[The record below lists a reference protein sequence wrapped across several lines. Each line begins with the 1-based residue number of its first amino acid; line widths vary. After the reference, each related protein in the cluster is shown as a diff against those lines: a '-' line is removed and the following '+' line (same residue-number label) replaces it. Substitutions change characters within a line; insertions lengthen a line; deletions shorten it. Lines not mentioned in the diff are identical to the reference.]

1 MCMHHFQGADFHGY
15 STTKDINEVRYG
27 RSNIFCSTADKNQTL
42 KEHLLGNSSSL
53 FLVISVKLIS
63 CKTCFLWFFPT
74 ASLCT
79 VCKVSS
85 WGDTQP
91 YQSRAA
97 FWTIYCPCLGNLWI
111 AAGSFPDHSFLPRPE
126 DEHLNLLW
134 LCLPQVQRQ
143 KVHAVGCGPT
153 IAVLW
158 ATSQCWC
165 SPGLPAF
172 LTSTHQHGKPSLN

>member
-1 MCMHHFQGADFHGY
+1 VREDRLKDCRWKALSNTQVQALCNTCFYRWQAMSMHHFQGADFHGY

-97 FWTIYCPCLGNLWI
+97 FWTIYCPCLGNL
-111 AAGSFPDHSFLPRPE
+111 
-126 DEHLNLLW
+126 
-134 LCLPQVQRQ
+134 
-143 KVHAVGCGPT
+143 
-153 IAVLW
+153 
-158 ATSQCWC
+158 
-165 SPGLPAF
+165 
-172 LTSTHQHGKPSLN
+172 